1 MTDQKLTR
9 STDAVSTDTAV
20 MRALKKIRVPAT
32 QRNRELGLLV
42 FAIAV
47 YGAAVVLVQL
57 GATGVVETG
66 FLILAAIPAVLALIT
81 HVVLRLRARDADPFV
96 LPIATV
102 LTGLGIAMIYRIDLA
117 DQASGWDATGHRQI
131 AWAVIAMIA
140 ALTVLIFVRNY
151 RVLFRYTYLF
161 GLVGILLLLLPFVP
175 GLGTDQNAD
184 VWVSLGFVSF
194 QPGELAKIC
203 LAIFFAGYLVRTRES
218 LTSTGT
224 RFLFM
229 TWPRARELGP
239 VLIIWLVSLGII
251 VLQRDLG
258 TGLLIFGMFV
268 AMLYVATGKT
278 SWVVIGLVLVASGA
292 FLASRVL
299 PYVNGRFANWL
310 SAFDPEVIDRDGGS
324 YQLVQ
329 GIFGLSHGGLFG
341 TGLGQGR
348 PYITP
353 LSQSDYIV
361 PSLGEE
367 LGLVGLFAI
376 LALYMVFTSRGIR
389 IGLAGQDDFGKLLAT
404 GFSFTIALQ
413 VFIMVGGVTRV
424 IPLTGLTTPFL
435 AAGGSSL
442 IANWIIVAFL
452 LRISDAV
459 RSRPRVV
466 IG

>member
-9 STDAVSTDTAV
+9 SGDAVSTDTAV
-20 MRALKKIRVPAT
+20 MRALKKIRVPAK
-32 QRNRELGLLV
+32 QRNRELGLLL

-47 YGAAVVLVQL
+47 YGGAIVLVQL
-57 GATGVVETG
+57 GVNNTVEAG
-66 FLILAAIPAVLALIT
+66 YLSVAAIPAVLALIM

-117 DQASGWDATGHRQI
+117 DKASGWDATGNRQI
-131 AWAVIAMIA
+131 AWAAIAMVA
-140 ALTVLIFVRNY
+140 ALAVLIFVRNY

-278 SWVVIGLVLVASGA
+278 SWVLIGLVLVASGA
-292 FLASRVL
+292 FWH
-299 PYVNGRFANWL
+299 P
-310 SAFDPEVIDRDGGS
+310 
-324 YQLVQ
+324 
-329 GIFGLSHGGLFG
+329 
-341 TGLGQGR
+341 
-348 PYITP
+348 
-353 LSQSDYIV
+353 
-361 PSLGEE
+361 
-367 LGLVGLFAI
+367 
-376 LALYMVFTSRGIR
+376 
-389 IGLAGQDDFGKLLAT
+389 
-404 GFSFTIALQ
+404 
-413 VFIMVGGVTRV
+413 
-424 IPLTGLTTPFL
+424 
-435 AAGGSSL
+435 GSSPMSTG
-442 IANWIIVAFL
+442 A
-452 LRISDAV
+452 S
-459 RSRPRVV
+459 PT
-466 IG
+466 G

>member
-9 STDAVSTDTAV
+9 SPEVSTDTAV
-20 MRALKKIRVPAT
+20 MRALKKIRTPAK
-32 QRNRELGLLV
+32 QRNRELGLLL

-47 YGAAVVLVQL
+47 YGAAIVLVQL
-57 GATGVVETG
+57 GVNGAIESGY
-66 FLILAAIPAVLALIT
+66 LMLAGIPALLALVL

-117 DQASGWDATGHRQI
+117 VGLKGWDATAIRQI
-131 AWAVIAMIA
+131 AWAAIALVA
-140 ALTVLIFVRNY
+140 ALLVVVFVRNY
-151 RVLFRYTYLF
+151 RVLFRYTYLS
-161 GLVGILLLLLPFVP
+161 GLIGILLLLLPFVP
-175 GLGTDQNAD
+175 GLGTEQNAD

-194 QPGELAKIC
+194 QPGELAKIA

-239 VLIIWLVSLGII
+239 LLIIWLVSLGII

-278 SWVVIGLVLVASGA
+278 SWVLIGFVLAATGA

-299 PYVNGRFANWL
+299 PYVNGRFTNWL
-310 SAFDPEVIDRDGGS
+310 DAFNPEVIDADGGS
-324 YQLVQ
+324 YQLTQ
-329 GIFGLSHGGLFG
+329 GIFGLAHGGLFG

-376 LALYMVFTSRGIR
+376 LALYMVFASRGIR
-389 IGLAGQDDFGKLLAT
+389 VGLAGQDDFGKLLAT

-442 IANWIIVAFL
+442 VANWIIVAFL

>member
-1 MTDQKLTR
+1 MTDQKVTR
-9 STDAVSTDTAV
+9 PNEVSADTAV

-32 QRNRELGLLV
+32 QRNRELGLLL

-47 YGAAVVLVQL
+47 YGSAIVLVQL
-57 GATGVVETG
+57 GVNGVVESG
-66 FLILAAIPAVLALIT
+66 YLMLAGIPALLALVV

-117 DQASGWDATGHRQI
+117 VGLRGWDATAIRQI
-131 AWAVIAMIA
+131 AWASIALVA
-140 ALTVLIFVRNY
+140 ALLVVIFVRNY
-151 RVLFRYTYLF
+151 RVLFRYTYLS

-175 GLGTDQNAD
+175 GLGTEQNAD

-194 QPGELAKIC
+194 QPGELAKIA

-239 VLIIWLVSLGII
+239 LLIIWLVSLGII

-278 SWVVIGLVLVASGA
+278 SWVLIGVVLAATGA

-299 PYVNGRFANWL
+299 PYVRGRFENWL
-310 SAFDPEVIDRDGGS
+310 DAFNPAVVDADGGS
-324 YQLVQ
+324 YQLTQ
-329 GIFGLSHGGLFG
+329 GIFGLAHGGLFG

-389 IGLAGQDDFGKLLAT
+389 VGLAGQDDFGKLLAT

-442 IANWIIVAFL
+442 VANWIIVAFL